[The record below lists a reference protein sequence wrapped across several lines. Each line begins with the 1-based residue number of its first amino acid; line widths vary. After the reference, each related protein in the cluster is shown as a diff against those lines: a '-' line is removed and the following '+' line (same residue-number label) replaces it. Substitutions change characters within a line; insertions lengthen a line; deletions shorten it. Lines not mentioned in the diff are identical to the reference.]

1 MPSLKQHTARIL
13 ACCLSLLWLA
23 PAHAAFDHSTWNT
36 LLQTHVRLIDGGQAT
51 QVDYAG
57 MAAERAQLEQ
67 YLQSLSV
74 VQRDNFEQW
83 SQDEQL
89 AFLINAYNAWTVE
102 LVLGAYPGL
111 RSIRDIGGLLRSPWR
126 RDIVELFGERFTL
139 DNIEHDMIRGWGRY
153 NNPLIHFAVNCA
165 SVGCPALRNEAY
177 IGDRLQAQLDE
188 QTRLF
193 LQDRSRNYRDGQT
206 LYLSSVFRWYPEDF
220 EKGWLGYDSLLL
232 FIKAYAAALDL
243 TPDDVMLLESGR
255 IRIRYLRYGWRLN
268 DLQQELRLQ

>member
-1 MPSLKQHTARIL
+1 MPILKQQTARIL

-36 LLQTHVRLIDGGQAT
+36 LLQTHVRVIDGGQAT

-57 MAAERAQLEQ
+57 MAAERALLEQ
-67 YLQSLSV
+67 YLQTLSA
-74 VQRDNFEQW
+74 VQREDFEQW

-126 RDIVELFGERFTL
+126 RRFVPLFGDTVSL
-139 DNIEHDMIRGWGRY
+139 DSIEHDMIRGWGRY

-165 SVGCPALRNEAY
+165 SVGCPALLNHAY
-177 IGDRLQAQLDE
+177 TGALLTEQLE
-188 QTRLF
+188 RQTRLF
-193 LQDRSRNYRDGQT
+193 LSDRSRNRLEGGT
-206 LYLSSVFRWYPEDF
+206 LRVSPIFRWYPEDF
-220 EKGWLGYDSLLL
+220 QQGWMGYNRVEQFLANYADALGLT
-232 FIKAYAAALDL
+232 APQAQALQ
-243 TPDDVMLLESGR
+243 EGR
-255 IRIRYLRYGWRLN
+255 MAIRYLSYDWSLN
-268 DLQQELRLQ
+268 DI